1 MKKFLSGG
9 YIFLVFALLYAPIA
23 VLIIFSFNDGGS
35 LSEFTGFSFAWYKEL
50 FNDEEALTAL
60 KNSLILAVL
69 SSLIATVIGTFAA
82 LGLHHTR
89 SRFVKGAVKSITN
102 IPMMNPDIV
111 TGVSMML
118 LFVAVATII
127 KANNFMGFGTMLV
140 AHTTFNLPYVLLS
153 VTPRFSQLDRSLSE
167 AAQDLGCTPA
177 RAFFSV
183 ELPEIVPGIISGLML
198 AFTMSLDDF
207 VISHFVSSPNFQT
220 LPLYVYNQTVHNV
233 KFSMYALCALI
244 VAIILA
250 ILLIVNFAGSMS
262 DKRVTGVKRK
272 KSVGGAK

>member
-9 YIFLVFALLYAPIA
+9 YIFLIFALLYAPIA

-35 LSEFTGFSFAWYKEL
+35 LSEFTGFSLTWYEEL

-60 KNSLILAVL
+60 KNSLVLAIL

-82 LGLHHTR
+82 LGLHHMK
-89 SRFVKGAVKSITN
+89 SKVIKGSVQSITN

-153 VTPRFSQLDRSLSE
+153 VTPRFSQLDKSLSE

-198 AFTMSLDDF
+198 GFTMSLDDF
-207 VISHFVSSPNFQT
+207 VISHFVSSPTFQT

-250 ILLIVNFAGSMS
+250 ILLIVNFAGSVS
-262 DKRVTGVKRK
+262 DKRVTYVKRK
-272 KSVGGAK
+272 KSSGGAK

>member
-1 MKKFLSGG
+1 MKFLSKF
-9 YIFLVFALLYAPIA
+9 YIGIIFFLLYIPVI
-23 VLIIFSFNDGGS
+23 VLIVFSFNEAGS
-35 LSEFTGFSFAWYKEL
+35 LAEFSGFSLKWYEEL
-50 FNDEEALTAL
+50 FNDEEAFNSLR
-60 KNSLILAVL
+60 NSLILAI
-69 SSLIATVIGTFAA
+69 SSSVIATIIGTFGA
-82 LGLHHTR
+82 LGLHRMR
-89 SRFVKGAVKSITN
+89 SKYIKGAINAVTN

-118 LFVAVATII
+118 LFVAVAT
-127 KANNFMGFGTMLV
+127 FVGSQTFFGFGTMLI
-140 AHTTFNLPYVLLS
+140 AHVTFNIPYVLLS
-153 VTPRFSQLDRSLSE
+153 VMPRFKQLDESLSE

-198 AFTMSLDDF
+198 GFTMSLDDF

-220 LPLYVYNQTVHNV
+220 LPLYVYNQTAHNV

-250 ILLIVNFAGSMS
+250 ILLVVNFAGSFGS
-262 DKRVTGVKRK
+262 RKSNKKRRGVI
-272 KSVGGAK
+272 